1 MTKHIAIFA
10 SGSGSN
16 AENIIRYFSNSSNVE
31 VSLLICNKHNAYVLE
46 RVKKFD
52 IETQIITREDFQKS
66 EYVLSILKNKHID
79 FIVLAGFL
87 LQIPLYIIESYP
99 KSIINIHPALLP
111 RFGGK
116 GMYGNNV
123 HRAVID
129 AGETQTGITIH
140 YINEHYDEG
149 ECISQHTCPVF
160 PDDTPETVA
169 TRVHELE
176 YKYYP
181 QTIDLLLSSRNS
193 ETEFSK

>member
-140 YINEHYDEG
+140 YINEQCNG
-149 ECISQHTCPVF
+149 EKHSW
-160 PDDTPETVA
+160 PDWC
-169 TRVHELE
+169 
-176 YKYYP
+176 
-181 QTIDLLLSSRNS
+181 
-193 ETEFSK
+193 

>member
-10 SGSGSN
+10 SGSGSI

-149 ECISQHTCPVF
+149 EYISQHTCPVF

>member
-116 GMYGNNV
+116 GMHGNNV

-149 ECISQHTCPVF
+149 EYISQHTCPVF

>member
-149 ECISQHTCPVF
+149 EYISQHTCPVF

>member
-79 FIVLAGFL
+79 FIVL
-87 LQIPLYIIESYP
+87 QIPLYIIESYP

-149 ECISQHTCPVF
+149 EYISQHTCPVF

>member
-99 KSIINIHPALLP
+99 ESIINIHPALLP

-149 ECISQHTCPVF
+149 ECISQYTCPVF

-169 TRVHELE
+169 ARVHELE

-181 QTIDLLLSSRNS
+181 QTIDLLLSSRNL
-193 ETEFSK
+193 ET

>member
-99 KSIINIHPALLP
+99 
-111 RFGGK
+111 
-116 GMYGNNV
+116 
-123 HRAVID
+123 
-129 AGETQTGITIH
+129 
-140 YINEHYDEG
+140 
-149 ECISQHTCPVF
+149 
-160 PDDTPETVA
+160 
-169 TRVHELE
+169 
-176 YKYYP
+176 
-181 QTIDLLLSSRNS
+181 
-193 ETEFSK
+193 